1 MTGVGKN
8 SILESLRSS
17 HLVKVLLIGFLIL
30 LLQIP
35 IAKIRG
41 IIKEREQTRQD
52 AVSEVTA
59 KWGSSQSLIGPVV
72 VVPYVNRSLPPEIRR
87 QRQSLPDVEYASF
100 LPELLKSLFLMSL

>member
-1 MTGVGKN
+1 MAGVRKHR
-8 SILESLRSS
+8 ILESLGSS
-17 HLVKVLLIGFLIL
+17 HLVKILLIGFLIL

-59 KWGSSQSLIGPVV
+59 KWGSSQSLIGPVI
-72 VVPYVNRSLPPEIRR
+72 VVPYVNRPLSPGNTKMSR
-87 QRQSLPDVEYASF
+87 F
-100 LPELLKSLFLMSL
+100 KSPSAKHVRATCTAWPVPF